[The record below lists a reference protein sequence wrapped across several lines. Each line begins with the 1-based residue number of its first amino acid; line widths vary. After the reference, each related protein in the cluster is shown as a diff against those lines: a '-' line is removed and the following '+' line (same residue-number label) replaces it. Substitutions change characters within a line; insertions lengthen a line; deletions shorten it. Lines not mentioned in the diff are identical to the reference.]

1 MRGITVD
8 KKGKTIL
15 LFAVCFCIGLGSTA
29 IFKPEMLPRQPAAI
43 ESQSSPEQ
51 DISVAA
57 SEVSPSIVGIS
68 NYQRSAGVVDQRSP
82 ESTGSGVIV
91 DGQGHIVTNNHVIKG
106 AERIVVTLA
115 DGNEE
120 EAQLVGSDAR
130 TDLALIKVKVDR
142 HVTPISFGD
151 SDRLVVGQQVLAIGN
166 PLGLRFARSVTAGV
180 ISGLN
185 RLLTTEE
192 GFPFRLIQTDA
203 AINPGNSGGA
213 LVSLDGKLIG
223 INTIK
228 ISAEGFEGIGFAIP
242 SNQVQSVINDL
253 KQYGRVIRPVM
264 GIKILGEVSL
274 DQARY
279 HQLPRDC
286 GVVVEPVAGGPAA
299 KAGIKDLDIVCK
311 IDGQEVATSLE
322 LMERIAMKESGDN
335 VKVEVIRLPLAGD
348 GKPLVKTVSVALGK

>member
-1 MRGITVD
+1 MENKR
-8 KKGKTIL
+8 KTIL
-15 LFAVCFCIGLGSTA
+15 FFVVCFCMGLGTVAVFNPQIVS
-29 IFKPEMLPRQPAAI
+29 RQPVAI
-43 ESQSSPEQ
+43 EGQSSPGEG
-51 DISVAA
+51 ISTAA

-68 NYQRSAGVVDQRSP
+68 NFKRSAGVVDQRSP

-91 DGQGHIVTNNHVIKG
+91 DEQGHIVTNNHVVKG

-120 EAQLVGSDAR
+120 EAKLVGADPR
-130 TDLALIKVKVDR
+130 TDLALIQVKVDH

-151 SDRLVVGQQVLAIGN
+151 SDQLVVGQQVIAIGN

-213 LVSLDGKLIG
+213 LVSLDGSLVG

-228 ISAEGFEGIGFAIP
+228 ISAEGYEGIGFAIP
-242 SNQVQSVINDL
+242 SNQVQMVVNQL
-253 KQYGRVIRPVM
+253 KQYGRVVRPVM

-311 IDGQEVATSLE
+311 INGQEVATSLE
-322 LMERIAMKESGDN
+322 LMEQISSKESGDT
-335 VKVEVIRLPLAGD
+335 VKVEIIRLPLTGN
-348 GKPLVKTVSVALGK
+348 GEPLVKTVSVVLGK